1 MTSALILLSR
11 VACRGQEVGA
21 PRMRALLALLA
32 DDVRTGCS
40 TERLVAGLWPDVLPA
55 HPDKALQVLVSRARS
70 QLGADVIA
78 STPTGYRLTFAED
91 QVDSSVLLRHAAAS
105 AERARVGDHTGS
117 LTAAEAGLALWEG
130 GGGDPDGAAADDA
143 VAALRARCAR
153 VRGDLVRAQGLAL
166 ARSGRHAEAAAPLTA
181 AAAQYPRD
189 EEVLAELL
197 RGEAATVGPAAALTR
212 YEDYR
217 RELRDTLG
225 TDPGAGLRAVQ
236 QVLLRE
242 QKPVARHGVPHEP
255 NQLLGREEDIAA
267 VQQSLRTARVVTVLG
282 PGGIGKTRLAHA
294 VSRRAPQRLVHAVPL
309 AGVTTDEDVAA
320 EVASALG
327 AGAGRHGAVTGPA
340 ALDPV
345 QAILGVL
352 GSGPAL
358 LVLDNCEHV
367 VQGAADLVRT
377 LIASSR
383 ELRVLATSRAPLDL
397 RSEAVYALPK
407 LGLDVAVEL
416 FTQRARAART
426 RVELPSDAVTE
437 VCRHLDG
444 LPLAVEL
451 AAARVRV
458 LSVQQIAHRIGD
470 RFALLRGGARD
481 APVRH
486 RTLHAVVEWSWNLLT
501 EDARAALRT
510 LSVFPGGFSA
520 EAADHVLAGDALPL
534 LTELTD
540 QSLLTATDTP
550 VGARFRMLETVREFS
565 AARLAEEGEAERALG
580 EFLAWAREFGVVH
593 HDWVF
598 GSDPRAVGARVKAEQ
613 DNLVSALRHAMA
625 RTDGPTTAALT
636 AVLAALWSTDA
647 DYPRLAA
654 LAADTGQPLSH
665 YRPEPDGVE
674 VARAAAVL
682 CGTSLF
688 MNYGPQAGLPRQ
700 LVTLRRLPP
709 TPPDTLLGAAAAVL
723 GAVPDMLASGHD
735 VLHELCGSDQPLVA
749 GVAEC
754 VATYIWEYEHDM
766 DRALASARRMTTA
779 LSVVAGPALRVM
791 VRSRASEL
799 CLKAGRGDEAHEHL
813 SAALDALPRLGDEHD
828 YIGIRTGLALAC
840 LQREDPDEAE
850 KWLRQADGVGT
861 TPYDEFYSPDL
872 GARAEI
878 ALARGQTETGLRLWR
893 DAVQRMSSTGAA
905 HGGGGPYVP
914 GDSWLDPWALQIQSA
929 AITAHAHAGRIDLVM
944 EPLDRLR
951 RLLRIM
957 AQGSA
962 QLPLELEVYGTV
974 LHALGMAGVVSGDAR
989 AVRMIALAERM
1000 RVLREFQPTMS
1011 AARARQTAEDTD
1023 RAAYADAVSEYATLE
1038 RHELCAATGEFTLD
1052 RA

>member
-1 MTSALILLSR
+1 MTPALILLPR

-21 PRMRALLALLA
+21 PRLRALLALLA

-55 HPDKALQVLVSRARS
+55 RPGKALQVLVSRARS

-78 STPTGYRLTFAED
+78 STPTGYRLTFAEG
-91 QVDSSVLLRHAAAS
+91 QVDSSALLRHAAVS
-105 AERARVGDHTGS
+105 VERARAGDHAGS
-117 LTAAEAGLALWEG
+117 LTAAEAGLALCEG
-130 GGGDPDGAAADDA
+130 WGGDTDGAAADNP

-181 AAAQYPRD
+181 AAAERPRD

-197 RGEAATVGPAAALTR
+197 RSEAATVGPAAALTR

-217 RELRDTLG
+217 RQLRDTLG
-225 TDPGAGLRAVQ
+225 TDPGAELRAVQ
-236 QVLLRE
+236 QALLRE

-255 NQLLGREEDIAA
+255 NQLLGREADIAA
-267 VQQSLRTARVVTVLG
+267 VEELLRTARVVTVVG

-294 VSRRAPQRLVHAVPL
+294 VGRRAAQRLVHAVPL
-309 AGVTTDEDVAA
+309 AGVTTDEDVAV

-358 LVLDNCEHV
+358 LVLANCEHV
-367 VQGAADLVRT
+367 VQGAADLVRA
-377 LIASSR
+377 LISSSR
-383 ELRVLATSRAPLDL
+383 ELCVLATSRAPLAL
-397 RSEAVYALPK
+397 RSEAVYALPE

-426 RVELPSDAVTE
+426 RAELPSDAVAE

-458 LSVQQIAHRIGD
+458 LSVQQIAHRLGD

-486 RTLHAVVEWSWNLLT
+486 RTLHAVVDWSWNLLT

-520 EAADHVLAGDALPL
+520 EAADHVLGDDALSL

-540 QSLLTATDTP
+540 QSLLTATDTSAG
-550 VGARFRMLETVREFS
+550 VRFHMLETVREFS
-565 AARLAEEGEAERALG
+565 AARLAEEGEAEQALDG
-580 EFLAWAREFGVVH
+580 FLVWAREFGVVH

-625 RTDGPTTAALT
+625 RADGPTTAALT

-665 YRPEPDGVE
+665 YHPEPGYVE

-682 CGTSLF
+682 CGASLF
-688 MNYGPQAGLPRQ
+688 MNYGPQVGLPRQ

-709 TPPDTLLGAAAAVL
+709 APPDTLLGAAAAVL
-723 GAVPDMLASGHD
+723 SAVPDMLASGHD
-735 VLHELCGSDQPLVA
+735 VLHELCDSGQPLVA
-749 GVAEC
+749 GVADC

-779 LSVVAGPALRVM
+779 LAAVVGPALQVM

-813 SAALDALPRLGDEHD
+813 LAALDALPRLGDEHD

-840 LQREDPDEAE
+840 LQRGDPDEAE
-850 KWLRQADGVGT
+850 KWLRQADSAET
-861 TPYDEFYSPDL
+861 SPYDDFYSPDL
-872 GARAEI
+872 GVRAEI

-893 DAVQRMSSTGAA
+893 DAVQRMSGA
-905 HGGGGPYVP
+905 GGARGDGGPNVR
-914 GDSWLDPWALQIQSA
+914 GDAWLDPWALQIQSA
-929 AITAHAHAGRIDLVM
+929 AITAHAHAGRIDLVV

-951 RLLRIM
+951 RLVRIL
-957 AQGSA
+957 AQRSA
-962 QLPLELEVYGTV
+962 QLPLEIAVYGTV
-974 LHALGMAGVVSGDAR
+974 LHALGMAGVVSGDTR
-989 AVRMIALAERM
+989 AVRMLALAERM

-1011 AARARQTAEDTD
+1011 AARARQAAEDAD

-1038 RHELCAATGEFTLD
+1038 REELRAAAREFTLD